1 MRNKVTLIGN
11 LGANPVVREMTGG
24 RKIARFSLATTDGYR
39 NKEGEYVK
47 ETQWHNLV
55 MWGKTAELAEKYLE
69 KGKMIAAEGKLMTR
83 LYEDKSGEKRWI
95 TEILVSDMTFLTKQQ
110 AA

>member
-47 ETQWHNLV
+47 ETQWHNVV

-69 KGKMIAAEGKLMTR
+69 KGKMIAVEGKLLTR

-95 TEILVSDMTFLTKQQ
+95 TEILVSDITFLTKQQ